1 VHEVPVAKVTRRL
14 IGTTEPKFEK
24 FPASLKSRH

>member
-1 VHEVPVAKVTRRL
+1 VAKVTRRV

-24 FPASLKSRH
+24 FPASLKSRY